1 MKLLRQLEMRIE
13 AMLDGAA
20 ARVFRGPLH
29 PMEMVARIMREADLG
44 SRPGEFGLLAPNHF
58 DILANP
64 AEVPDPTESAALVGE
79 LSRLVEES
87 VFERGWRL
95 DGPIDVTFGGEA
107 SVAPGSI
114 RCVPSFRPGTRAAWA
129 RLVGKEVLPVTVN
142 YAVLGRGSDCDVVVD
157 SDATS
162 RRHAVIWR
170 ESERIQIRDLG
181 SSNGTVIDGI
191 PIGDTSVEVAVGS
204 QIILGEAG
212 FRFERSRHA

>member
-20 ARVFRGPLH
+20 ARVFRGQLH
-29 PMEMVARIMREADLG
+29 PVEIVARIMREADLG
-44 SRPGEFGLLAPNHF
+44 SRPGEFGLLAPNSF

-64 AEVPDPTESAALVGE
+64 DECPDPAESAGLVGE
-79 LSRLVEES
+79 LGRLVEES
-87 VFERGWRL
+87 AFERGWRL
-95 DGPIDVTFGGEA
+95 DGPAEVTIRSEI
-107 SVAPGSI
+107 SVVHGSI
-114 RCVPSFRPGTRAAWA
+114 RCIPSFRPGPRLPWA
-129 RLVGKEVLPVTVN
+129 RLVGRETLPVTVN
-142 YAVLGRGSDCDVVVD
+142 YAVLGRGSDSDVVVQ

-191 PIGDTSVEVAVGS
+191 PIGGTSVEVAVGS
-204 QIILGEAG
+204 HIVLGEAG
-212 FRFERSRHA
+212 FRFERTRHA